1 MSIAKEEVL
10 YKRKEIPEDK
20 QQIVNE
26 LVMDLT
32 SHQVIGLVRLEQISS
47 KILQKVR
54 KQLRGK
60 VKIKVTKNTL
70 KLLALDATAKKAKAK
85 KLLLL
90 KDEIKGSNALI
101 LTDIN
106 PFRLAAFLRD
116 NKVPTPAKSG
126 MIAPEDVVVPA
137 GNTGIQPGPIIS
149 EFGAVGLPTRI
160 DAGQIRI
167 TKDTTVVRQGEKIS
181 RILAVVLS
189 RLKMEPFKIGLTLYA
204 AYDAG
209 IILTEKDLEID
220 FTKTEQDLQKA
231 YNHALN
237 LSFSIY
243 IPTSVTIKYLLTGAA
258 REAINLAFSANIPTP
273 DSIKALLKKHH
284 TNVLLL
290 ASLIEQIDPN
300 AAIIKNEVKVL
311 QEPR

>member
-20 QQIVNE
+20 QQIIDE

-60 VKIKVTKNTL
+60 AKIKVTKNTL
-70 KLLALDATAKKAKAK
+70 KLLALDAAAKKVKVK

-90 KDEIKGSNALI
+90 KDEIKGSSALI
-101 LTDIN
+101 MTDMN
-106 PFRLAAFLRD
+106 PFSLAAFLRD
-116 NKVPTPAKSG
+116 NKVPAPAKSG
-126 MIAPEDVVVPA
+126 MIAPEDVVVTA

-149 EFGAVGLPTRI
+149 EFGSVGLPTRI
-160 DAGQIRI
+160 DAGQIQI
-167 TKDTTVVRQGEKIS
+167 TKDTTVVRQGDKIS

-189 RLKMEPFKIGLTLYA
+189 RLKMEPFKMGLELYA

-209 IILTEKDLEID
+209 ALLTEKDLVID
-220 FTKTEQDLQKA
+220 LIKAEKDLQTA
-231 YNHALN
+231 YHHAIN
-237 LSFSIY
+237 LSFSTH
-243 IPTSVTIKYLLTGAA
+243 IPTSVTIKYLLAGAA
-258 REAINLAFSANIPTP
+258 LEATNLAINANILTP
-273 DSIKALLKKHH
+273 DSIKALLGKHH
-284 TNVLLL
+284 TDVLLL
-290 ASLIEQIDPN
+290 ASRIAQIDPN
-300 AAIIKNEVKVL
+300 AIIK
-311 QEPR
+311 

>member
-1 MSIAKEEVL
+1 MRWGPSLMSITKEEVL

-20 QQIVNE
+20 QQIVDE
-26 LVMDLT
+26 LVMELT

-60 VKIKVTKNTL
+60 AQIKVIKNTL
-70 KLLALDATAKKAKAK
+70 KHLALDAAAKKAKAK

-90 KDEIKGSNALI
+90 KDEIQDSSALI
-101 LTDIN
+101 MTDMN

-116 NKVPTPAKSG
+116 NKVPAPAKSG

-149 EFGAVGLPTRI
+149 EFGTVGLPTRI
-160 DAGQIRI
+160 DAGQIKI

-189 RLKMEPFKIGLTLYA
+189 RLKMEPFKMGLELYA

-209 IILTEKDLEID
+209 ALLTEKDLVID
-220 FTKTEQDLQKA
+220 FAKAEKDLQTA

-237 LSFSIY
+237 LSLSSY
-243 IPTSVTIKYLLTGAA
+243 IPTSVTIKYLLAGAA
-258 REAINLAFSANIPTP
+258 LEATNLAFNANILTP
-273 DSIKALLKKHH
+273 DSIKDLLGKHY
-284 TNVLLL
+284 TDVLLL
-290 ASLIEQIDPN
+290 ASRIAQIDPN
-300 AAIIKNEVKVL
+300 AIIK
-311 QEPR
+311 